1 MSEDSARG
9 VGDESARSMSDSDKR
24 KRRFGEAV
32 VWNIASIAVLGVSGI
47 LLNLLILRSY
57 DEATLGVFNQALAAY
72 IFFSQLA
79 VGGINVSVLR
89 AIAEEKDDA
98 RRVADIVAGGYA
110 LTIGLAFAAAVL
122 LWLMRA
128 PIAGWLDSPDT
139 AIGIAACAPGIFFF
153 ALNKVGLAVVNGRQ
167 RMRAFAVYTSLRY
180 LLILVALLGFQLYD
194 TERTHGA
201 WLAFVFTFSE
211 TVLFLVLAPEVL
223 AVLRARWS
231 AAWKHWATTHFS
243 YGVKSCASGVLLELN
258 ARVDVLMI
266 GHFMADRFVGIYTI
280 AAMVA
285 EGVYQLLVV
294 LQNMYNPIVAREI
307 AARRIEEL
315 LATIKKTRRLVYA
328 GMVVVGAIAVLVY
341 PYVVPFLS
349 DKPGVLESSVPF
361 AWLALGIV
369 LASGYT
375 PFAQTLLMA
384 NQPAW
389 HTLYMTVTVLV
400 NVVGNAL
407 LIPHFGLAGAAIA
420 TSTAMFTSVF
430 VLKALVR
437 RRVGL
442 RL

>member
-1 MSEDSARG
+1 
-9 VGDESARSMSDSDKR
+9 MSDNSPRSRSDTDER

-32 VWNIASIAVLGVSGI
+32 VWNLASIAVLGVSGI
-47 LLNLLILRSY
+47 LLNLLILGSY
-57 DEATLGVFNQALAAY
+57 DESTLGVFNQALAAY

-79 VGGINVSVLR
+79 VGGINASVLR

-98 RRVADIVAGGYA
+98 RRVADVVAGGYA
-110 LTIGLAFAAAVL
+110 LTIGLAFCAAVL
-122 LWLMRA
+122 LWLLRT

-180 LLILVALLGFQLYD
+180 LLILVALLGFQLFD
-194 TERTHGA
+194 VERTHGA
-201 WLAFVFTFSE
+201 QLAFVFTFAES
-211 TVLFLVLAPEVL
+211 VLFLILGPEVL

-231 AAWKHWATTHFS
+231 TAWSHWTRTHLA

-294 LQNMYNPIVAREI
+294 LQNMYNPIVAREL
-307 AARRIEEL
+307 AARRVDEL
-315 LATIKKTRRLVYA
+315 LATIKKARRLVYA
-328 GMVVVGAIAVLVY
+328 GMVVVGGIAVLVY
-341 PYVVPFLS
+341 PYVVPLLS
-349 DKPGVLESSVPF
+349 DKPGVLESTVPF

-389 HTLYMTVTVLV
+389 HTLYMTVTVLL
-400 NVVGNAL
+400 NVIGNSI
-407 LIPHFGLAGAAIA
+407 LIPRLGLAGAAIS
-420 TSTAMFTSVF
+420 TSTAMFASVF
-430 VLKALVR
+430 VLKVLVR